1 VSFEYDVVVIGSGP
15 AGEKAA
21 NKAAYFGKRVAVVE
35 RERTTGGN
43 CALGGI
49 PANLLREAALM
60 HSGIRR
66 RLVEGGGAAGGLM
79 AGLGGAV
86 GEVCAARDRRVHL
99 FFERLGVELIHGE
112 ATFVDAHTLL
122 VRDGPAERRLSAAFF
137 VVATGARAS
146 RPASVPF
153 NDTNVFCAD
162 SVARLER
169 LPSSLIVVGGGVI
182 GSEYASIFA
191 ALGVEVVLIDAREQP
206 LGFLDAEIGQ
216 HLFREFGRR
225 GIRTYLGHAMNACR
239 VNSPTDVRV
248 ETDKGEFLR
257 AQAMLHSG
265 GRVANTDGLGLDRV
279 GVELGRRGRPVVD
292 EWLRTSVG
300 HIYAVG
306 DVIGPPARAA
316 TAMEQGRLAIAH
328 AFSDDDSLATRPDV
342 VAGDRAVP
350 YPLIP
355 FALYTVPAV
364 AMVGNREGD
373 IRAAGTPCVVGRAS
387 YGEQDRGQVLGDV
400 GGLLKL
406 VCDARS
412 QRVLGVHVVGEGAE
426 EIVHL
431 GQACMHF
438 EGTLEYFVRAVFN
451 LPTLSAAYKA
461 AAYDALSNLA
471 STRFQ

>member
-1 VSFEYDVVVIGSGP
+1 LSFEYDVVVIGSGP

-60 HSGIRR
+60 HCGIRR
-66 RLVEGGGAAGGLM
+66 RLVDGGGTAGDLMTGL
-79 AGLGGAV
+79 AGAIN
-86 GEVCAARDRRVHL
+86 EVCAARDGRVHT
-99 FFERLGVELIHGE
+99 FFENLGVELIHGE

-122 VRDGPAERRLSAAFF
+122 VRDGSTERRLSAAFF

-153 NDTNVFCAD
+153 NDTNVFCSDAIAGLD
-162 SVARLER
+162 R

-191 ALGVEVVLIDAREQP
+191 ALGVEVDLVDEREQP
-206 LGFLDAEIGQ
+206 LGFLDAEIARYLLG
-216 HLFREFGRR
+216 EFGRR
-225 GIRTYLGHAMNACR
+225 GIRAHFGHALKTCR
-239 VNSPTDVRV
+239 ASSPTEVLV
-248 ETDKGEFLR
+248 ETDKGLVLR

-265 GRVANTDGLGLDRV
+265 GRDANTEGLGLDRA
-279 GVELGRRGRPVVD
+279 GVTLGRRGRPVVD
-292 EWLRTSVG
+292 EWFRTTAG

-306 DVIGPPARAA
+306 DVVGPPARAA

-328 AFSDDDSLATRPDV
+328 AFLDDTSLATRPDV

-350 YPLIP
+350 YPLTP

-364 AMVGNREGD
+364 AMVGSREED
-373 IRAAGTPCVVGRAS
+373 VRAAGTPCVAGRAS

-461 AAYDALSNLA
+461 AAYNALSNLA
-471 STRFQ
+471 ATR